1 MSLQVGW
8 HPDAVPHA
16 QREAGLPGGRP
27 AQQLPDRAP
36 RPPGDYH
43 RHRVSP
49 LAQLPSAISLSTGQG
64 TLAALHV
71 LLSCFSRVR
80 LCATP

>member
-43 RHRVSP
+43 RHRVSHRMC
-49 LAQLPSAISLSTGQG
+49 Q
-64 TLAALHV
+64 HE
-71 LLSCFSRVR
+71 R
-80 LCATP
+80 